1 MRIDFV
7 NELARRS
14 AIERR
19 DLLEKDVILHQTLAD
34 LSKDDF
40 FSTNFLFKGGTCLI
54 KGYFG
59 YLRFSEDID
68 FTWKNQKKLSGKS
81 QNEVRRTL
89 SGTIDR
95 VGKTFEK
102 ISKARGFEFKC
113 RKDDRKYVE
122 LGGSNKFCTFKV
134 WYDSAVLGRKSFF
147 KVQFNF
153 VENLCFRP
161 KAGRLKSLPV
171 NDDSELGGLFPEYRE
186 YSKPVKFEVY
196 DVREILSEKVRAILT
211 RRGTKARDFLDVYLI
226 DREYKIKPASVE
238 KCAVKKVEMA
248 LGMYG
253 RYRAHFTEKAE
264 RLESADLFEWG
275 AERDLLISEIDEK
288 EFYSFLSG
296 FQRFLEKV
304 AKTILQGTTFN

>member
-19 DLLEKDVILHQTLAD
+19 DLLEKDIVLHQTLTD

-54 KGYFG
+54 KGYIG

-68 FTWKNQKKLSGKS
+68 FTWKNQKRFSGKS
-81 QNEVRRTL
+81 QNEVRRML

-95 VGKTFEK
+95 IGKTFEK

-153 VENLCFRP
+153 TESLCFRP

-171 NDDSELGGLFPEYRE
+171 KDALELSDLFPEYRE
-186 YSKPVKFEVY
+186 YSKPVKFQVY

-211 RRGTKARDFLDVYLI
+211 RRGTKARDFLDVYLVN
-226 DREYKIKPASVE
+226 REYKIKPASIE
-238 KCAVKKVEMA
+238 KCAVKKVEMT
-248 LGMYG
+248 LRMYE
-253 RYRAHFTEKAE
+253 RYRAHFTEKAK

-275 AERDLLISEIDEK
+275 SERDLLISEIDKK
-288 EFYSFLSG
+288 EFYSFLRE

-304 AKTILQGTTFN
+304 AKAISQGTTFN

>member
-19 DLLEKDVILHQTLAD
+19 DLLEKDVILHQALTD
-34 LSKDDF
+34 LSKDGF
-40 FSTNFLFKGGTCLI
+40 FSANFLFKGGTCLI

-68 FTWKNQKKLSGKS
+68 FTWKNQKTFSGKS
-81 QNEVRRTL
+81 QNEIRRKL

-95 VGKTFEK
+95 VGKTFER

-134 WYDSAVLGRKSFF
+134 WYDSDVLGRKNFF
-147 KVQFNF
+147 KAQFNF

-161 KAGRLKSLPV
+161 KVWKLKSLPV
-171 NDDSELGGLFPEYRE
+171 KDDAKLSDLFPEYRE
-186 YSKPVKFEVY
+186 YSKPVKFEIY
-196 DVREILSEKVRAILT
+196 DIREILSEKVRAILT

-226 DREYKIKPASVE
+226 NREYKIKPASVE
-238 KCAVKKVEMA
+238 KCAIEKVEMA
-248 LGMYG
+248 LKMYD
-253 RYRAHFTEKAE
+253 RYRTHFTEKAK
-264 RLESADLFEWG
+264 RLQSADLFEWG
-275 AERDLLISEIDEK
+275 EERDLLISGISER
-288 EFYSFLSG
+288 EFYSFLAG
-296 FQRFLEKV
+296 FQKSLKRV
-304 AKTILQGTTFN
+304 AKAIAQGTTFN

>member
-19 DLLEKDVILHQTLAD
+19 DLLEKDVILHQMLTD

-40 FSTNFLFKGGTCLI
+40 FSANFLFKGGTCLI

-68 FTWKNQKKLSGKS
+68 FTWKNQKTFSGKS
-81 QNEVRRTL
+81 QNEIRRKL

-95 VGKTFEK
+95 VGKTLER

-113 RKDDRKYVE
+113 KKDDRNYVE
-122 LGGSNKFCTFKV
+122 LGGSDKFCTFKV
-134 WYDSAVLGRKSFF
+134 WYDSDVLGRRSFF

-161 KAGRLKSLPV
+161 KAGKLKSLPV
-171 NDDSELGGLFPEYRE
+171 KDDAELSDLFPEYRE

-196 DVREILSEKVRAILT
+196 DIREILSEKVRAILT
-211 RRGTKARDFLDVYLI
+211 RRGIKARDFLDVYLI
-226 DREYKIKPASVE
+226 NREYKIKPVSVE
-238 KCAVKKVEMA
+238 ECTIKKVEMA
-248 LGMYG
+248 LQMYDK
-253 RYRAHFTEKAE
+253 YRTHFKEKAE

-275 AERDLLISEIDEK
+275 EERDLLISEIDEQ
-288 EFYSFLSG
+288 EFYSFLAG
-296 FQRFLEKV
+296 FQGFLKKV
-304 AKTILQGTTFN
+304 TETISKAL